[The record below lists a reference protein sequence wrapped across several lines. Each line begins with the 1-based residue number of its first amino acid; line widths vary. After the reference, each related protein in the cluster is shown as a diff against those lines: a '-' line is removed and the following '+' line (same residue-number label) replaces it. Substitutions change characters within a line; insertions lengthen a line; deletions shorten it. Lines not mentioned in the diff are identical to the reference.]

1 MLNKELV
8 REIERNLF
16 GLFDLYSVRYLAEY
30 YEDSTDPKRVEEYSF
45 EQTFLIK
52 RASDPGFMRYVTSQ
66 MNKSDMIKRYRSL
79 MAGFLLIQIAAKL
92 GGKRLDSEATV
103 NKLLELLKK
112 RDGKQRYT
120 RRQVY
125 NIIGDYFKDFFFE
138 PDKELKTMDD
148 REAVVS
154 SVLAP
159 QDMPYNPF
167 TQDSVDFIQYD
178 REVFFANDQAF
189 DTVKFNSFMKIV
201 IPEHYAGLVEFQR
214 DCLKSLEHID
224 AKTDVRKYLESL
236 INDFDKLII
245 FEAFYNHLNSILALC
260 WFKKRREDTKPKLLK
275 EDYPLKLKKGELKK
289 SLGLARTVLGEGRY
303 LTPFLLVTNS
313 MFYIRMFDEERII
326 YEAMIEDPKLDP
338 QTYASIV
345 DNLGILYREL
355 GMYKKMISLLKEAL
369 PQFENKDHYRH
380 GLILKNIGEANYM
393 LGRKERCFKL
403 FNEAEEVIENN
414 GSPEENIQILFNLA
428 ASCGRVNEKAKGRKY
443 IKKILD
449 DRKTSAEML
458 DKVGLLLEKYYT

>member
-8 REIERNLF
+8 REIEENLF
-16 GLFDLYSVRYLAEY
+16 GLFDLYSVRYFADY
-30 YEDSTDPKRVEEYSF
+30 SEDSTNPKRVEEFSL
-45 EQTFLIK
+45 EQAFLIK
-52 RASDPGFMRYVTSQ
+52 RASEPGFMRFVLSRMDTSEI
-66 MNKSDMIKRYRSL
+66 IKRYRSL

-138 PDKELKTMDD
+138 PDKELKTRDD

-178 REVFFANDQAF
+178 RKAFFANDPAF
-189 DTVKFNSFMKIV
+189 DAVEFNSFMRIV
-201 IPEHYAGLVEFQR
+201 TPEHYAGLIEFRR
-214 DCLKSLEHID
+214 DCSKSLEHID
-224 AKTDVRKYLESL
+224 TKTDVRKYLKSL

-245 FEAFYNHLNSILALC
+245 FEPFYNHLNSILALY
-260 WFKKRREDTKPKLLK
+260 WFKKRRDDSKPKLLIEDYTLKIKK
-275 EDYPLKLKKGELKK
+275 EDVKK
-289 SLGLARTVLGEGRY
+289 SLELSKTVLGEERY
-303 LTPFLLVTNS
+303 LAPFLQVTNS
-313 MFYIRMFDEERII
+313 MINNRMYDEERII

-338 QTYASIV
+338 QTYTQII
-345 DNLGILYREL
+345 DNLGIVYREL
-355 GMYKKMISLLKEAL
+355 GKYKKMISFSKEAL
-369 PQFENKDHYRH
+369 PLFENKDHYRH

-393 LGRKERCFKL
+393 LNRKERCFKL

-414 GSPEENIQILFNLA
+414 GSPEEKIQLLFNLA
-428 ASCGRVNEKAKGRKY
+428 ASCGRIDEKTKGRKY
-443 IKKILD
+443 INKILND
-449 DRKTSAEML
+449 PKTSADIL
-458 DKVGLLLEKYYT
+458 DKVDLLLEKY